1 MTEDTADTNRPP
13 RFLSAGDTALVVEFG
28 ETVDPALN
36 RRVMRL
42 GEAARRAEVA
52 GVVDLVPTFR
62 SLMVHYDPTA
72 TTRHALEETLRGLL
86 GEAGTASA
94 AGRVWEFPTLYGGEA
109 GPDLEDVAKR
119 TGLTPE
125 RVVELHAG
133 TEYEAYMMGFMPGLA
148 YLGIIPPELELP
160 RRSEPRV
167 RVPSGSVAIATNL
180 TNVYSLESPGGW
192 HLLGR
197 TPVALFDLQRDPPVL
212 LQAGDKVR
220 FRPVDRAA
228 YDDLKRRVDSGDTG
242 FAPVQ
247 GPVQGEAGR

>member
-1 MTEDTADTNRPP
+1 MSQTSPQPYPAP
-13 RFLSAGDTALVVEFG
+13 RFLSAGDAALVVEFG
-28 ETVDPALN
+28 DTVDPAVN
-36 RRVMRL
+36 HRVMRL
-42 GEAARRAEVA
+42 GEAARAA
-52 GVVDLVPTFR
+52 GIAGLVDLVPTLR

-72 TTRHALEETLRGLL
+72 TTRRAVEGSLRELITD
-86 GEAGTASA
+86 AGGTRA
-94 AGRVWEFPTLYGGEA
+94 AGRLWEFPTLYGEEV

-133 TEYEAYMMGFMPGLA
+133 VEYEAFMMGFMPGLA

-167 RVPSGSVAIATNL
+167 RVPMGSVAIATNL

-197 TPVALFDLQRDPPVL
+197 TPVALFDIRRDPPVL
-212 LQAGDKVR
+212 LTAGDRVR
-220 FRPVDRAA
+220 FVPVGRDA
-228 YDDLKRRVDSGDTG
+228 YDDLRLRVEAGDTG
-242 FAPVQ
+242 FAPV
-247 GPVQGEAGR
+247 GTEAAR

>member
-1 MTEDTADTNRPP
+1 MTEDKTEFLPPP

-28 ETVDPALN
+28 DVVDPALN

-42 GEAARRAEVA
+42 GEATRRTGVA

-72 TTRHALEETLRGLL
+72 TTRHALEDSLRGLL
-86 GEAGTASA
+86 GDAGSEAA
-94 AGRVWEFPTLYGGEA
+94 AGRLWEFPVLYGEDA
-109 GPDLEDVAKR
+109 GPDLAEVAER
-119 TGLTPE
+119 TGLTPA

-160 RRSEPRV
+160 RRGEPRV
-167 RVPSGSVAIATNL
+167 RVPAGSVAIATNL

-212 LQAGDKVR
+212 LQAGDRIR
-220 FRPVDRAA
+220 FKPVDRATYEEVA
-228 YDDLKRRVDSGDTG
+228 ARTASGDTD
-242 FAPVQ
+242 FAPV
-247 GPVQGEAGR
+247 EAEGGR

>member
-1 MTEDTADTNRPP
+1 MTEDHSTFTRPP

-28 ETVDPALN
+28 ETVDRAVN
-36 RRVMRL
+36 HRVMQL
-42 GEAARRAEVA
+42 GEAARAAAVE

-72 TTRHALEETLRGLL
+72 TTRQALEGRLRELL
-86 GEAGTASA
+86 SASGA
-94 AGRVWEFPTLYGGEA
+94 TPVAGRLWEFPVLYGEEA
-109 GPDLEDVAKR
+109 GPDLEEVARR

-148 YLGIIPPELELP
+148 YLGIIPKELELP
-160 RRSEPRV
+160 RRNEPRV
-167 RVPSGSVAIATNL
+167 RVPAGSVAIAINL

-197 TPVALFDLQRDPPVL
+197 TPVALFDLRREPRVL
-212 LQAGDKVR
+212 LVAGDRVR
-220 FRPVDRAA
+220 FRPVGRDV
-228 YDDLKRRVDSGDTG
+228 YDELSARVKSGDTA
-242 FAPVQ
+242 FAPVE
-247 GPVQGEAGR
+247 GEGGR

>member
-1 MTEDTADTNRPP
+1 MTEDTTELLPRP

-28 ETVDPALN
+28 EVVDPALN
-36 RRVMRL
+36 HRVMRL
-42 GEAARRAEVA
+42 GEAARRAGVA

-62 SLMVHYDPTA
+62 SLMVHYDPTV
-72 TTRHALEETLRGLL
+72 TTRHGLEEGLRKLL
-86 GEAGTASA
+86 GETGSA
-94 AGRVWEFPTLYGGEA
+94 AVTGRLWEFPVLYGDEV
-109 GPDLEDVAKR
+109 GPDLDEVAKR

-148 YLGIIPPELELP
+148 YLGIIPAELELP

-167 RVPSGSVAIATNL
+167 RVPAGSVAIATNL

-197 TPVALFDLQRDPPVL
+197 TPVAFFDLQRDPPVL
-212 LQAGDKVR
+212 LAAGDRVR
-220 FRPVDRAA
+220 FKSVGRDVYDEVAA
-228 YDDLKRRVDSGDTG
+228 RMAKGDTA

-247 GPVQGEAGR
+247 GEGGR